1 MADQGKSIVDLE
13 NEIKLLKDKNKILN
27 EAQGTTSANNA
38 KIKQNLQQIEAIEK
52 RLLKLKTETR
62 EETEGQVDATEK
74 LKNLSNDL
82 TKLAAKE
89 ARLAKGKKGLLLE
102 MRNISVKSSKIR
114 DAVRKGENAKGEKYS
129 NAERNALKELEKLRL
144 DSIENVMQDTF
155 DLDAFKVSI
164 DEIMEKIDDDK
175 IKDIADALK
184 DTGETFDREAD
195 GISKLLNID
204 LPLLDQVDKFRDMAG
219 DLKALIVNTRV
230 GLIALAGLAMKEIF
244 EFAKKAKEIR
254 QDLGV
259 SATESA
265 TMATQMRFA
274 QLRALLLLGD
284 TQKAADSIKAF
295 ADTTS
300 NVGILT
306 GKAADNLARVASLSG
321 ASAETTA
328 ELVKLNALAG
338 KTSFER
344 SAAELDSLVSLSK
357 QKGVLSSKVFEDV
370 ASSAKDS
377 SIFFGKTADEI
388 ARAAVEMRALG
399 VGVDAIAK
407 VSDAVLDLETSISKE
422 FEMQALFGKSI
433 NFNRLRQLAYAR
445 DEVGLQ
451 KALKEELRGFAD
463 LSKLNAAQVQS
474 IQASLGLSNEDML
487 ALVNNTGQFAKEGKE
502 ANSMFEGLKLK
513 IIGLGALVGGL
524 LGLLIAAKPAITT
537 AATRGLTS
545 SIDKKGII
553 AGMKQLALG
562 GTLGSVAGAGI
573 GAAAGMV
580 TKVENFEGVPFTR
593 KGVLDDQI
601 PGTFVMPAFGDNAYI
616 SGDKRA
622 QNEIDMRADVYT
634 KEQRK
639 NTDAV
644 VESKVEIV
652 SAVKQLSQQMNTLRQ
667 AVNNIT
673 RK

>member
-1 MADQGKSIVDLE
+1 MAEQGKSIVDLE
-13 NEIKLLKDKNKILN
+13 KEIDLLKDKNKILK
-27 EAQGTTSANNA
+27 EAQGATNANNA
-38 KIKQNLQQIEAIEK
+38 KIKENLKQIETIEK
-52 RLLKLKTETR
+52 RILKLKTDTR

-102 MRNISVKSSKIR
+102 MRNIDVKNSQIR
-114 DAVRKGENAKGEKYS
+114 DAVRKGENAAGKKY
-129 NAERNALKELEKLRL
+129 NNDERNALKELEKLRL

-164 DEIMEKIDDDK
+164 DEVMEGIEDEN
-175 IKDIADALK
+175 IKDLAEGLK
-184 DTGETFDREAD
+184 DAGENFDANSEGLNR
-195 GISKLLNID
+195 LLNID
-204 LPLLDQVDKFRDMAG
+204 LPLLDQIDKFRDMAG

-306 GKAADNLARVASLSG
+306 GQAADNLARVASLSG

-433 NFNRLRQLAYAR
+433 NFNRLRQLAFAR

-451 KALKEELRGFAD
+451 KALVQELGGFAD

-474 IQASLGLSNEDML
+474 IQQSLGLSNEDML

-513 IIGLGALVGGL
+513 IIGLGALLGGL
-524 LGLLIAAKPAITT
+524 LGLLVAAKPAITT

-545 SIDKKGII
+545 AIDKKGIV

-562 GTLGSVAGAGI
+562 GALGSAAGATIGAVAGA
-573 GAAAGMV
+573 A
-580 TKVENFEGVPFTR
+580 TRVENFEAVTK

-601 PGTFVMPAFGDNAYI
+601 PGKFVMPAFGDNVFL

-622 QNEIDMRADVYT
+622 QDEIDMRADVYT

-644 VESKVEIV
+644 VDSKVEIV
-652 SAVKQLSQQMNTLRQ
+652 GAVKQLGQQMQSLRQ

>member
-1 MADQGKSIVDLE
+1 MAEQGKSIVDLE
-13 NEIKLLKDKNKILN
+13 KEIDLLKDKNKILK
-27 EAQGTTSANNA
+27 EAQGATNANNA
-38 KIKQNLQQIEAIEK
+38 KIKENLKQIETIEK
-52 RLLKLKTETR
+52 RILKLKTDTR

-102 MRNISVKSSKIR
+102 MRNIDVKNSQIR
-114 DAVRKGENAKGEKYS
+114 DAVRKGENAAGKKY
-129 NAERNALKELEKLRL
+129 NNDERNALKELEKLRL

-164 DEIMEKIDDDK
+164 DEVMEGIEDEN
-175 IKDIADALK
+175 IKDLAKGLK
-184 DTGETFDREAD
+184 DAGDSFDANSEGLSR
-195 GISKLLNID
+195 LLNID
-204 LPLLDQVDKFRDMAG
+204 LPLLDQIDKFRDMAG

-306 GKAADNLARVASLSG
+306 GQAADNLARVASLSG

-433 NFNRLRQLAYAR
+433 NFNRLRQLAFAR

-451 KALKEELRGFAD
+451 KALVQELGGFAD

-474 IQASLGLSNEDML
+474 IQQSLGLSNEDML

-513 IIGLGALVGGL
+513 IIGLGALLGGL
-524 LGLLIAAKPAITT
+524 LGLLVAAKPAITT

-545 SIDKKGII
+545 AIDKKGIV

-562 GTLGSVAGAGI
+562 GALGSAAGATIGAVAGA
-573 GAAAGMV
+573 A
-580 TKVENFEGVPFTR
+580 TRVENFEAVTK

-601 PGTFVMPAFGDNAYI
+601 PGKFVMPAFGDNVFV

-622 QNEIDMRADVYT
+622 QDEIDMRADVYT

-644 VESKVEIV
+644 VDSKVEIV
-652 SAVKQLSQQMNTLRQ
+652 GAVKQLGQQMQSLRQ

>member
-1 MADQGKSIVDLE
+1 MAEQGKSIVDLE
-13 NEIKLLKDKNKILN
+13 KEIDLLKDKNKILK
-27 EAQGTTSANNA
+27 EAQGATNANNA
-38 KIKQNLQQIEAIEK
+38 KIKENLKQIETIEK
-52 RLLKLKTETR
+52 RILKLKTDTR

-102 MRNISVKSSKIR
+102 MRNIDVKNSQIR
-114 DAVRKGENAKGEKYS
+114 DAVRKGENAAGKKY
-129 NAERNALKELEKLRL
+129 NNDERNALKELEKLRL

-164 DEIMEKIDDDK
+164 DEVMEGIEDEN
-175 IKDIADALK
+175 IKDLAEGLK
-184 DTGETFDREAD
+184 DAGENFDANSEGLNR
-195 GISKLLNID
+195 LLNID
-204 LPLLDQVDKFRDMAG
+204 LPLLDQIDKFRDMAG

-306 GKAADNLARVASLSG
+306 GQAADNLARVASLSG

-433 NFNRLRQLAYAR
+433 NFNRLRQLAFAR

-451 KALKEELRGFAD
+451 KALVQELGGFAD

-474 IQASLGLSNEDML
+474 IQQSLGLSNEDML

-513 IIGLGALVGGL
+513 IIGLGALLGGL
-524 LGLLIAAKPAITT
+524 LGLLVAAKPAITT

-545 SIDKKGII
+545 AIDKKGIV

-562 GTLGSVAGAGI
+562 GALGSAAGATIGAVAGA
-573 GAAAGMV
+573 A
-580 TKVENFEGVPFTR
+580 TRVENFEAVTK

-601 PGTFVMPAFGDNAYI
+601 PGKFVMPAFGDNVFV

-622 QNEIDMRADVYT
+622 QDEIDMRADVYT

-644 VESKVEIV
+644 VDSKVEIV
-652 SAVKQLSQQMNTLRQ
+652 GAVKQLGQQMQSLRQ